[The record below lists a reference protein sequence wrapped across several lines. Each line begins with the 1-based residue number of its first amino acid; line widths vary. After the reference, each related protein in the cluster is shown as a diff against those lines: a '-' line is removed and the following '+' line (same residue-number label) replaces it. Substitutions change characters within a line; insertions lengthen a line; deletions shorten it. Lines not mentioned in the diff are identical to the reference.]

1 MTTTLQNDSNFDLVI
16 GNNGLLGVLT
26 GDPAI
31 TQNTVTACS
40 TRRGECLLDIE
51 RGIPFDASAFSN
63 LKAPQFEAAIRST
76 MRSVQGVQGVSSVA
90 VAQVGENLE
99 YTAEFTT
106 VNGTAVQV
114 NI

>member
-1 MTTTLQNDSNFDLVI
+1 MTTTFQNDSAFDLVL
-16 GNNGLLGVLT
+16 GSDGLLGVIT
-26 GDPAI
+26 GDAAI
-31 TQNTVTACS
+31 SQNTVTACS
-40 TRRGECLLDIE
+40 TRRGECLLDME
-51 RGIPFDASAFSN
+51 RGIPFDATVFSN
-63 LKAPQFEAAIRST
+63 LKAPQFEAAVRST
-76 MRSVQGVQGVSSVA
+76 MRAVDGVAGVSSVV

>member
-1 MTTTLQNDSNFDLVI
+1 MTTTFQNDSTFDLVL
-16 GNNGLLGVLT
+16 GSDGLLSVIT
-26 GDPAI
+26 GDAAI
-31 TQNTVTACS
+31 SQNTVTACS
-40 TRRGECLLDIE
+40 TRRGECLLDTD
-51 RGIPFDASAFSN
+51 RGIPFDATTFSN

-76 MRSVQGVQGVSSVA
+76 MRSVEGVDSVSSVA

-106 VNGTAVQV
+106 VNGTQVQV

>member
-1 MTTTLQNDSNFDLVI
+1 MTTTLQNDSNFDLVV
-16 GNNGLLGVLT
+16 GSNGLLGILS

-31 TQNTVTACS
+31 SQNSVTACS
-40 TRRGECLLDIE
+40 TRRGECLLDTG
-51 RGIPFDASAFSN
+51 RGIPFDATAFSN

-76 MRSVQGVQGVSSVA
+76 LRMVEGVEGVSSVE
-90 VAQVGENLE
+90 VSQVGENLE
-99 YTAEFTT
+99 YRAEFTT